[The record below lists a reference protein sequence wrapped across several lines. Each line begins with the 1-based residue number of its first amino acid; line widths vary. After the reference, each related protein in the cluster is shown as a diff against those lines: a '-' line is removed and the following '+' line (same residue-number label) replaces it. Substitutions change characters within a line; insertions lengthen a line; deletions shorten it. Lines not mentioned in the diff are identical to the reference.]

1 MLTDVTAVAIII
13 LAFEAMLCLII
24 PLALTVGLA
33 YLLVRTRQFLPPKL
47 RIARLQAQ
55 RVSDV
60 ANRTGVQVTGSLA
73 SAEAKYTQT
82 ETLVRTLFR
91 PAKKDR
97 S

>member
-1 MLTDVTAVAIII
+1 MLADLTAIAVII

-24 PLALTVGLA
+24 PLALVGAVA
-33 YLLVRTRQFLPPKL
+33 YLFFRTNQFLPPKFRL
-47 RIARLQAQ
+47 ARLQAQ
-55 RVSDV
+55 RVNDAV
-60 ANRTGVQVTGSLA
+60 NRTGARVTDSLA

-91 PAKKDR
+91 PTKKDQ

>member
-1 MLTDVTAVAIII
+1 MLTDLTAVAIII

-24 PLALTVGLA
+24 PLALTVGVA
-33 YLLVRTRQFLPPKL
+33 YLFFRTNQFLPPKFRL
-47 RIARLQAQ
+47 ARLQAQ
-55 RVSDV
+55 RINDAV
-60 ANRTGVQVTGSLA
+60 NRSGAKVTDSLA

-91 PAKKDR
+91 QTKKDQ

>member
-1 MLTDVTAVAIII
+1 MLTDLTSAAIII
-13 LAFEAMLCLII
+13 LAVEAMLCLII

-33 YLLVRTRQFLPPKL
+33 YVLVRTRQFLPPKF
-47 RIARLQAQ
+47 RMVRLQAQ
-55 RVSDV
+55 RVNEV
-60 ANRTGVQVTGSLA
+60 VNRSGTTITDSLA
-73 SAEAKYTQT
+73 SAEAKYAQT